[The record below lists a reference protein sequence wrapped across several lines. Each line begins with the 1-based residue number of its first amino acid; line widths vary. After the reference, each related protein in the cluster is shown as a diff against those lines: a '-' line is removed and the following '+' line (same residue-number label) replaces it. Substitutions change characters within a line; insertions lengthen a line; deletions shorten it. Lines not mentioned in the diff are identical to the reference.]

1 MSDDDPLFRLMERM
15 CRLGEQLPSEEE
27 VLPETAVHIIKAQ
40 PRFADNPYILAG
52 RGSGHING
60 FSKAKA
66 AFDAKLKIAPWT
78 IHDLR
83 RTARSLMSRA
93 GVDFYIAER
102 ALGHVIGGVAGT
114 YDRHTYEQQKG
125 DALRKLAGL
134 IMTII
139 NPVENVVSLRDAC

>member
-1 MSDDDPLFRLMERM
+1 M
-15 CRLGEQLPSEEE
+15 
-27 VLPETAVHIIKAQ
+27 
-40 PRFADNPYILAG
+40 Y
-52 RGSGHING
+52 
-60 FSKAKA
+60 
-66 AFDAKLKIAPWT
+66 
-78 IHDLR
+78 
-83 RTARSLMSRA
+83 RA